1 MGFSPNFSAMNDY
14 LEILFT
20 LIQKP
25 ILKAGLYV
33 IGALVTAK
41 LADWIITRV
50 LSRLASRTAS
60 TIDDRII
67 QILHRPIYY
76 SILFMGLGIS
86 IQLFQLPEVITFV
99 LIGLFK
105 SAAIFIWSIA
115 LFQSFMHFINW
126 YSRHKT
132 FGESIVQPHTLPLFD
147 NIGKVVIFLVAVY
160 FMLISWNINVTGL
173 LASTTILAAILG
185 FAAKDTVANLF
196 AGFFIMA
203 DTPYKLG
210 DYINL
215 DGGERGFVKHI
226 GLRSTRIM
234 TRDDIEITLPNS
246 LIANSKIINE
256 SGGPKEKERVR
267 ITISVAYGSDIDQV
281 RSVLEGIAKN
291 SENVCKNPEPRMR
304 FRSFG
309 DSGITLQLLFWIERP
324 EDRGRITDE
333 LNTAI
338 YKQFTEENIVIP
350 YPQRTI
356 HVKTQDSLKISK

>member
-1 MGFSPNFSAMNDY
+1 MNDY
-14 LEILFT
+14 LEILLT
-20 LIQKP
+20 LIQNTAFQ
-25 ILKAGLYV
+25 AGLFV
-33 IGALVTAK
+33 IGSLVTAK
-41 LADWIITRV
+41 VADWIITSV
-50 LSRLASRTAS
+50 LSRLASRTES

-86 IQLFQLPEVITFV
+86 IQLFQLPEIITLV

-105 SAAIFIWSIA
+105 TTAIFIWSIA

-132 FGESIVQPHTLPLFD
+132 AGGSIVQPHTLPLFD

-160 FMLISWNINVTGL
+160 FILISWKINVTGL
-173 LASTTILAAILG
+173 LASTTVLAAILG

-203 DTPYKLG
+203 DTPYKPG

-215 DGGERGFVKHI
+215 DGGERGYVKHI

-256 SGGPKEKERVR
+256 SGGPQENERVR

-281 RSVLEGIAKN
+281 RSVLEDIAKN
-291 SENVCKNPEPRMR
+291 SESVCKNPNPRVR
-304 FRSFG
+304 FRTFG
-309 DSGITLQLLFWIERP
+309 DSGLTFQLLFWIEKP

-338 YKQFTEENIVIP
+338 YKQFANEKIEIP
-350 YPQRTI
+350 FPQRTI
-356 HVKTQDSLKISK
+356 HIKSSDLQKTNL